1 MDYEFKVKTAKLREK
16 VEDLFEFEGCK
27 VSVETRANPHS
38 KYNHKVKR
46 PLQNI
51 SHVSSLVY
59 DRWEGAPT
67 GTCTRRSGRTAP
79 ILRSTLSSRSKA
91 QASPCPPAER
101 SRSVGLA
108 MLAQKAGVKLNLL

>member
-1 MDYEFKVKTAKLREK
+1 MAVIYHNA
-16 VEDLFEFEGCK
+16 C
-27 VSVETRANPHS
+27 
-38 KYNHKVKR
+38 NHKVKR

-101 SRSVGLA
+101 SRSVWACDLDLQSNLDLDKVLASWGLII
-108 MLAQKAGVKLNLL
+108 KVVWSIS